1 MANIHL
7 FLRNKLRGTSV
18 VTLIRHEIEG
28 WLFMLTSPFPGLIGF
43 LLRYITGKLLFK
55 SAHGMQWIQP
65 KVIFVDAYKIH
76 IGSNVAINSN
86 TYINGVG
93 GVEIQDYV
101 LIGSNVTISSGKH
114 PIDGRH
120 PEVIE
125 RQVIPLKI
133 TLCKGVWIGSGAVI
147 MPGITLGAGSIIG
160 ANAIVTKDTL
170 PNSINVGIPARCIGF
185 RE

>member
-1 MANIHL
+1 MDIQ
-7 FLRNKLRGTSV
+7 FIRNKLKGISFTS
-18 VTLIRHEIEG
+18 IFRQEIEG
-28 WLFMLTSPFPGLIGF
+28 WLFMLTSLFPGLIGF
-43 LLRYITGKLLFK
+43 LLRRVVGKMLFK
-55 SAHGMQWIQP
+55 STNGMQWIQP
-65 KVIFVDAYKIH
+65 RVIFVDAKNIT
-76 IGSNVAINSN
+76 IGANVAINSN

-114 PIDGRH
+114 PINGTY

-133 TLCKGVWIGSGAVI
+133 TLCRGVWIGSGAVI
-147 MPGITLGAGSIIG
+147 MPGITVGVGSIIG
-160 ANAIVTKDTL
+160 ANAIVTKDTQ

-185 RE
+185 RS